1 MHAGMR
7 YPKRGTDTG
16 GQTRRRR
23 QYTTASVRARRL
35 WMSAAGPARLP
46 LYGWPAP
53 RGTLPFACKA
63 RARGTRRRKRG
74 CARTGT
80 AAGRIVAA
88 LGAARGR
95 ADPAGAADRILLPNL
110 PRDRGGDRR
119 KRGTRRPRHPCQMQ
133 HGPVAD
139 AIARGGIRSVEHRL
153 HLLPQKIGDQT
164 PIRLLERDGEDAA
177 DMFQGCRLPVFEEVE
192 EDLMA
197 ASRTLRVTGAFL
209 RLSSRYS
216 RKALMRPQ
224 TRAAHRHRCDTCPAD
239 QPVEGLFDCNVA

>member
-153 HLLPQKIGDQT
+153 HLVPQKIRDQM

-177 DMFQGCRLPVFEEVE
+177 DMLQGCRLPVFEEVE
-192 EDLMA
+192 EGLDGRQPDIACHRRVFALILKIFQKGTDEA
-197 ASRTLRVTGAFL
+197 TDAGGASPPV
-209 RLSSRYS
+209 RYLPCRS
-216 RKALMRPQ
+216 ACRRSL
-224 TRAAHRHRCDTCPAD
+224 
-239 QPVEGLFDCNVA
+239 